1 MEPLWM
7 QILSMNMHSDEI
19 LDFQSNIG
27 CHGNAKIISIH
38 SIRNA
43 THIQYRSRVTSDV
56 QMQFSGF
63 LLVDQKHH
71 VKMTTWLFWKN
82 HSRGWQKFGTL
93 GTDNLIY
100 LVYVPSYT
108 VILELIGS
116 MSLNNVNPIKS
127 CFYLYMIFRD

>member
-1 MEPLWM
+1 MIENKNGFIRIPYGYRTLKIMEPLWM

-27 CHGNAKIISIH
+27 WHGNTKIISIH

-71 VKMTTWLFWKN
+71 VKMTTWLFWKKY
-82 HSRGWQKFGTL
+82 SRDWQKSGK
-93 GTDNLIY
+93 Y
-100 LVYVPSYT
+100 LVV
-108 VILELIGS
+108 
-116 MSLNNVNPIKS
+116 
-127 CFYLYMIFRD
+127 